1 MSTSDPAFVSD
12 GFDLDAAVSDSD
24 VLELGGG
31 VSRVQLHVASE
42 TETETETAPA
52 PANKNGGGANNNNNN
67 NSGTGDGSSR
77 RAAEA
82 VPDPTE
88 EAEALKARGNEHFTK
103 REYEAAVEFYTK
115 AIEATPGAPNGAEL
129 LRLEKAWKD
138 EQDKAWRDKL
148 AQIDQERRDEA
159 KKERETTKG
168 SSSSS
173 SASAAAASKK
183 DRGYPNRPKETFEPP
198 RHPHGSKLAVYHGNR
213 AAAYVQLQHY
223 DRAVEDCD
231 AALLLDSNYLKA
243 LVRRA
248 TAYEHLDKTDLALAD
263 VRAALERDPANWELR
278 KRLDRLQKLEDER
291 LERLKAETMDK
302 LKDLGNSILGNFG
315 LSIDNFKATQDPNTG
330 SYSINFQQNT

>member
-1 MSTSDPAFVSD
+1 MSDPGFASD

-31 VSRVQLHVASE
+31 VSQLSVA
-42 TETETETAPA
+42 TNAGDA
-52 PANKNGGGANNNNNN
+52 AAAANTNG
-67 NSGTGDGSSR
+67 TSSR
-77 RAAEA
+77 AAPKA
-82 VPDPTE
+82 VPDPME
-88 EAEALKARGNEHFTK
+88 EVEAFKARGNEHFTK
-103 REYEAAVEFYTK
+103 REYELAVELYTQ
-115 AIEATPGAPNGAEL
+115 AIEATPGGPSGVEL

-138 EQDKAWRDKL
+138 EQDKAWREKL
-148 AQIDQERRDEA
+148 AQIDQERREET
-159 KKERETTKG
+159 KKEREATKG
-168 SSSSS
+168 SAT
-173 SASAAAASKK
+173 SASAAKK
-183 DRGYPNRPKETFEPP
+183 DRGYPDRPKETFEPP

-231 AALLLDSNYLKA
+231 VALLLDATYLKA

-263 VRAALERDPANWELR
+263 VQAALKRDPANFELR
-278 KRLDRLQKLEDER
+278 KRRDRLQKLENER

-315 LSIDNFKATQDPNTG
+315 LSLDNFKATQDPNTG
-330 SYSINFQQNT
+330 SYSINFQQNS